1 MIGAKHRRYVYTD
14 DNPRELPCDSFHVIR
29 SHDSMLQQ
37 AEESEKLENNELLTE
52 LEADAAMKRDG
63 VISLNA
69 T

>member
-52 LEADAAMKRDG
+52 
-63 VISLNA
+63 
-69 T
+69 